1 MIFTEVNP
9 KRIIHHEGHFL
20 NIQFEVSRRVTHRLT
35 SEIMKIF
42 LTEVLGYTG
51 IGIIDKDDKFNASE
65 VFERLSEK
73 PTYNEHK
80 MYNK

>member
-1 MIFTEVNP
+1 MIQY
-9 KRIIHHEGHFL
+9 EGHFL
-20 NIQFEVSRRVTHRLT
+20 NIPFEVSRRVTQRLA

-51 IGIIDKDDKFNASE
+51 VTIVEKDDNFNASE

-73 PTYNEHK
+73 PTYTELK
-80 MYNK
+80 M

>member
-1 MIFTEVNP
+1 MI
-9 KRIIHHEGHFL
+9 HDEGHFL
-20 NIQFEVSRRVTHRLT
+20 NIQFEVSRRVTQKLA

-51 IGIIDKDDKFNASE
+51 VAIIEKDDKFNASE

-73 PTYNEHK
+73 PTYTK
-80 MYNK
+80 QRM